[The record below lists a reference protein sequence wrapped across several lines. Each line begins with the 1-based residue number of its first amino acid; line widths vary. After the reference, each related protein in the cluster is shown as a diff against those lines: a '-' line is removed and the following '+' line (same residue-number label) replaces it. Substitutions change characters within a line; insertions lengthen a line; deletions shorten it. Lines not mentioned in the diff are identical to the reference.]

1 MARPAQQSVV
11 DAVEAI
17 RQCGVA
23 ETPEVELIEDMMLAV
38 RGRARGP
45 DISGSREQQRQGLTR
60 CLRPIWMFISNQE
73 ALRRLNQEVQ
83 QDLIWNLFAASVAR
97 TAGAEAFPLFTGDV
111 AAWQDVVTEM
121 CNAEAFA
128 PQLVQVHRGSNNW
141 SLRIG
146 IVGLVLLALEGWLPD
161 GRSRFYASV
170 VGLVAIVFAG
180 LLWYFNVGQTVDPV
194 RSTLRNDPVDTGLC
208 RVGDVDA
215 VSHSGGANVATS
227 NTQQQLTA
235 SAPPVT
241 APPLPTSVSLA
252 PGGESVASQSV
263 QVLQT
268 GMRVQLSG
276 MHPYTSLGGQSGTI
290 TGFSAKGYALRLDSG
305 LEIDGV
311 QQTAMSPDQA
321 GQTIVSDATATQNYA
336 PFVPNTQTAK
346 TQAQAQRLREALQ
359 KSSALQ
365 ATTPDWPTLYW
376 QAVKNEVELFG
387 LDDEVKRVLMAHG
400 YHGVGTIGAP
410 RTDELKKALAEL
422 EQRGVPQHG
431 AGGSLL
437 SPLGDVNA
445 SMTDPENMSWHL
457 RLPPDLQRAAPELY
471 RNIRAEGVASVRQW
485 VNDQHPA
492 MEQRQGAAYQDL
504 FTAATIIDYELAGCQ
519 NESSL
524 MHRLATSDTLE
535 IQLRKL
541 GSFIYL
547 RRTKEKAGALRMLG
561 IRAPGTMTDIAPK
574 WMLDDANS
582 FSKVEWQR
590 TERGNKQSRSEPG
603 SGHSGGG
610 GGRYAGKFRGRGRGG
625 GGKGGGKGRGGAAPS
640 TQG

>member
-1 MARPAQQSVV
+1 MGQAHNARHVVIRVGSMARPAQQSLL

-38 RGRARGP
+38 RSRARGP
-45 DISGSREQQRQGLTR
+45 DATGSREQQRQGLTR
-60 CLRPIWMFISNQE
+60 CLRPVWMFISNQDG
-73 ALRRLNQEVQ
+73 LRRLNQEVQ

-97 TAGAEAFPLFTGDV
+97 TAAAEAFPLFTGDV
-111 AAWQDVVTEM
+111 GAWQDVVTEM

-128 PQLVQVHRGSNNW
+128 PPLVQVQRRSNNW
-141 SLRIG
+141 ALRSG
-146 IVGLVLLALEGWLPD
+146 MVGLVLLALEGWLPD
-161 GRSRFYASV
+161 GRSRFYASG
-170 VGLVAIVFAG
+170 VGIVLLVIAG
-180 LLWYFNVGQTVDPV
+180 ALWYFGVGQASEPV
-194 RSTLRNDPVDTGLC
+194 RPAQRIEPVDTGLY
-208 RVGDVDA
+208 RVSDVDA
-215 VSHSGGANVATS
+215 GGANIATS
-227 NTQQQLTA
+227 DNQQQLA
-235 SAPPVT
+235 AAFPPIA
-241 APPLPTSVSLA
+241 APPLPTSVLLA
-252 PGGESVASQSV
+252 AGGESTTSQSV
-263 QVLQT
+263 QVFQT
-268 GMRVQLSG
+268 GTRVQLAG
-276 MHPYTSLGGQSGTI
+276 VHPYASLGGQFGTV
-290 TGFSAKGYALRLDSG
+290 TSFSQKGYALRLDSG

-311 QQTAMSPDQA
+311 PQTAITSEQV
-321 GQTIVSDATATQNYA
+321 GQVGAPASSTMQNYA

-346 TQAQAQRLREALQ
+346 TQAQAQRLREALE

-365 ATTPDWPTLYW
+365 ATTPDWPGLFW
-376 QAVKNEVELFG
+376 QGVKNEAELFG

-410 RTDELKKALAEL
+410 RTDDLKKALAEL

-431 AGGSLL
+431 AGGALL
-437 SPLGDVNA
+437 SSQGEV
-445 SMTDPENMSWHL
+445 SSGMTDPENMSWHL
-457 RLPPDLQRAAPELY
+457 KLPPDLQRAAPELY

-547 RRTKEKAGALRMLG
+547 RRTKDKAGALRMLG

-574 WMLDDANS
+574 VDAGWCKQFFQSWMATYR
-582 FSKVEWQR
+582 KRQ
-590 TERGNKQSRSEPG
+590 
-603 SGHSGGG
+603 
-610 GGRYAGKFRGRGRGG
+610 
-625 GGKGGGKGRGGAAPS
+625 
-640 TQG
+640 